1 MVVSSGIPPFDRPA
15 PAARHRPPRDCPVC
29 SQRLEVTQLGCPACG
44 TGLTG
49 RFRPCEFCGL
59 DEADHDVLRVFLAS
73 RGNMKDLERHLGV
86 SYPTAR
92 ARFDDL
98 LRKLGLAGPGPGG
111 RGDGGA
117 EGATTGGRGVR
128 ARTAS
133 DPDPRLETLRAL
145 AGGEVDVETARRRLT
160 TTPAAGDEDTAER
173 DAADRDRSD
182 RS

>member
-1 MVVSSGIPPFDRPA
+1 MAVSPGIPPFDRPA
-15 PAARHRPPRDCPVC
+15 PPARHRPPRDCPVC
-29 SQRLEVTQLGCPACG
+29 SQRLEVTQLGCPSCG

-98 LRKLGLAGPGPGG
+98 LRKLGLAGPGAGG
-111 RGDGGA
+111 RGDGVA
-117 EGATTGGRGVR
+117 DGATAGGKGARS
-128 ARTAS
+128 RTAS
-133 DPDPRLETLRAL
+133 EPDPRLETLRAL
-145 AGGEVDVETARRRLT
+145 AGGEVDVETARHRLT
-160 TTPAAGDEDTAER
+160 TAPDARER
-173 DAADRDRSD
+173 DAVDGDRPDRG
-182 RS
+182 